1 MKTLDYELRKLCER
15 NRDNSYSRQ
24 GDRRQILKLICK
36 QLRELGFLHMS
47 AASLK
52 RKHVEALVERWL
64 GEGLDP
70 GTIKNRVSHL
80 RWWAQKVG
88 RSSEIPRG
96 NAALG
101 IPNRQYPTNE
111 NKATQLAAEPGIT
124 NPYVLMSAQ
133 LQQELGLRREE
144 CIKFQPSFADQ
155 GHCVQIKQS
164 WAKGGRARIIPITKE
179 TQRAVLNRAHTLA
192 GKGSLIPPSRS
203 YIQQRNVYDRQCRT
217 AGLRRM
223 HGLRHAYAQARY
235 EVLTGWKAP
244 AAGGPTVRM
253 LTPQQR
259 MVDRQARQIISRELG
274 HERISIT
281 ARYLGR

>member
-1 MKTLDYELRKLCER
+1 
-15 NRDNSYSRQ
+15 
-24 GDRRQILKLICK
+24 
-36 QLRELGFLHMS
+36 
-47 AASLK
+47 
-52 RKHVEALVERWL
+52 
-64 GEGLDP
+64 
-70 GTIKNRVSHL
+70 
-80 RWWAQKVG
+80 
-88 RSSEIPRG
+88 
-96 NAALG
+96 
-101 IPNRQYPTNE
+101 
-111 NKATQLAAEPGIT
+111 
-124 NPYVLMSAQ
+124 MSAQ

-164 WAKGGRARIIPITKE
+164 WAKGGRARMIPIT
-179 TQRAVLNRAHTLA
+179 TQAQRDVLNRAHTLV
-192 GKGSLIPPSRS
+192 GKGSLIPPNLR
-203 YIQQRNVYDRQCRT
+203 YIQQRHVYDRQCKV